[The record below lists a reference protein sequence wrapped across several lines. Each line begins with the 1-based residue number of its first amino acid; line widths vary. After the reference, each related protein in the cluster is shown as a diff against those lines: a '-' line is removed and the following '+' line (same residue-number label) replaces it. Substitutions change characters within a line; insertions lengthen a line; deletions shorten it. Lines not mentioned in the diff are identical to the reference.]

1 VVVRLTIE
9 AIHAGYQYP
18 ENEQPGAAKAHLQ
31 RYNERTFAREICFQK
46 TTILMSMKTKAA
58 ILVSSFAVLL
68 FVVVGSMGGVHAS
81 SNDGSYRQL
90 QVYSEV
96 LSRVRS
102 EYVEEPNI
110 PKVTDGALHGLLES
124 LDSNSSYLTGEAY
137 KQYKAHRSESKGDI
151 GATISKRFG
160 YAAVVSVLPGS
171 PAEKAGIE
179 ATDIFESIEGV
190 STRDMSLPE
199 IRNLLAGTPGSQ
211 VNVSVVRARRAEPQ
225 KVVITRDVVS
235 IPPVAEKMID
245 EGIGYVKVEALN
257 KGKAQEISSKIKSL
271 ERSGAKK
278 LVLDLRNA
286 SEGDEGEGVAVANL
300 FLNHG
305 TITYLQGQKY
315 PREAFNA
322 DPAKAITTLPIAV
335 LVNKGTAGP
344 GEIVAAAILE
354 NARGDV
360 VGDKTFGDGSVQK
373 TIDLPDGGALI
384 LSVAKYYS
392 PSGKAIQDTA
402 VTPNVVVADEQ
413 DNIVSEDEEQEPN
426 TPDQEEK
433 PKNTVD
439 DQLKKAVEVL
449 KRRAG

>member
-1 VVVRLTIE
+1 MKI
-9 AIHAGYQYP
+9 
-18 ENEQPGAAKAHLQ
+18 KA
-31 RYNERTFAREICFQK
+31 
-46 TTILMSMKTKAA
+46 TILVT
-58 ILVSSFAVLL
+58 SFAVLL

-124 LDSNSSYLTGEAY
+124 LDSNSSYLSPEAY
-137 KQYKAHRSESKGDI
+137 KAFKAHKAEGKADI
-151 GATISKRFG
+151 GAVISKRFG
-160 YAAVVSVLPGS
+160 YAAVVAVLPGS

-179 ATDIFESIEGV
+179 ATDIFEAIEGQ

-199 IRNLLAGTPGSQ
+199 IRNMISGAPGSTL
-211 VNVSVVRARRAEPQ
+211 NVQVVRARRAEPQ
-225 KVVITRDVVS
+225 KMSITRDIVGV
-235 IPPVAEKMID
+235 PPVTEKMMD
-245 EGIGYVKVEALN
+245 DGIGYIKVEALT
-257 KGKAQEISSKIKSL
+257 KGKSQEIASKVKSL
-271 ERSGAKK
+271 EKSGAKK
-278 LVLDLRNA
+278 ILLDLRYCA
-286 SEGDEGEGVAVANL
+286 EGDESEGIAVANL

-315 PREAFNA
+315 PRQAFNA
-322 DPAKAITTLPIAV
+322 EPSKAVTNLPVAL
-335 LVNKGTAGP
+335 LVNRGTSGAS
-344 GEIVAAAILE
+344 EIVAGAILE

-373 TIDLPDGGALI
+373 TLDLPDGGALI

-402 VTPNVVVADEQ
+402 ITPNVVVADAV
-413 DNIVSEDEEQEPN
+413 DDGVSPDDEDGSA
-426 TPDQEEK
+426 TPDKDKEEK
-433 PKNTVD
+433 PKPAVD
-439 DQLKKAVEVL
+439 DQLNKAVEVL
-449 KRRAG
+449 KSRAS

>member
-1 VVVRLTIE
+1 
-9 AIHAGYQYP
+9 
-18 ENEQPGAAKAHLQ
+18 
-31 RYNERTFAREICFQK
+31 
-46 TTILMSMKTKAA
+46 MSMKTKAA
-58 ILVSSFAVLL
+58 ILVTSFAVLL

-124 LDSNSSYLTGEAY
+124 LDSNSSYLSADAY
-137 KQYKAHRSESKGDI
+137 KAFKAHKAEGKAGI
-151 GATISKRFG
+151 GAVISKRFG

-179 ATDIFESIEGV
+179 PTDIFESIEGV

-199 IRNLLAGTPGSQ
+199 IRNLVAGTPGSTL
-211 VNVSVVRARRAEPQ
+211 NVEVVRARRAEPQ
-225 KVVITRDVVS
+225 KLSITRDVVS
-235 IPPVAEKMID
+235 VPPVTDKMMED
-245 EGIGYVKVEALN
+245 GIGYIKVEALT
-257 KGKAQEISSKIKSL
+257 KGKAQEIASKIKTL
-271 ERSGAKK
+271 EKSGAKK
-278 LVLDLRNA
+278 ILLDVRNCA
-286 SEGDEGEGVAVANL
+286 EGEESEGIAVANL

-305 TITYLQGQKY
+305 TITYLQGQRF

-322 DPAKAITTLPIAV
+322 EASKAITSLPLAV
-335 LVNKGTAGP
+335 LVNRSTSGAA
-344 GEIVAAAILE
+344 EIVAAAILE

-373 TIDLPDGGALI
+373 TLDLPDGGALI

-392 PSGKAIQDTA
+392 PSGKAIQDA
-402 VTPNVVVADEQ
+402 AITPNVLVADSADDSISPDDDDGGSAQ
-413 DNIVSEDEEQEPN
+413 TPEQEA
-426 TPDQEEK
+426 K

-439 DQLKKAVEVL
+439 DQLNKAVEVL
-449 KRRAG
+449 KSRNG